1 MLSFAHQIHA
11 FKDVGDAY
19 TREYSSTHILK
30 ELSAPSHKGTHNK
43 NEKEKKDRSKATM
56 PKQRINC
63 WLFNSFPNMQQ
74 QEKSEFNLVVMFAVR
89 WSDDSLPFLLL
100 LLLLLIIIVARCVPL
115 SVWWLSVCVLHSQAT
130 LFTFDAIFLVLS
142 TEFGIASPCA
152 CSSLSVW
159 VWLFVSYSSWLL
171 RLFFRFPRCLLFAY
185 PFRASVE
192 HVENHLSKDIGRKKA
207 GNNQQNVTLYASLFF
222 GWPTLSL
229 FDSGLNLS
237 IRAKLQLWVFRF
249 RI

>member
-11 FKDVGDAY
+11 VKDVGDAY

-100 LLLLLIIIVARCVPL
+100 LLPLLLLIIIVARCVPL
-115 SVWWLSVCVLHSQAT
+115 SVWWLSVCVLHKPRYLLSMR
-130 LFTFDAIFLVLS
+130 FFLYCLQ
-142 TEFGIASPCA
+142 
-152 CSSLSVW
+152 SLELRLLAFALRF
-159 VWLFVSYSSWLL
+159 LFVSCSSWLL

-207 GNNQQNVTLYASLFF
+207 GNNQQNVTLFASLFF
-222 GWPTLSL
+222 RWPTLSL

-237 IRAKLQLWVFRF
+237 IWARLQLWVFCF

>member
-11 FKDVGDAY
+11 VKDVGDAY

-159 VWLFVSYSSWLL
+159 VWLFV
-171 RLFFRFPRCLLFAY
+171 R
-185 PFRASVE
+185 
-192 HVENHLSKDIGRKKA
+192 
-207 GNNQQNVTLYASLFF
+207 
-222 GWPTLSL
+222 
-229 FDSGLNLS
+229 
-237 IRAKLQLWVFRF
+237 LQLLASSVVFSVSALPFVCISIPGECRTCWKSF
-249 RI
+249 EQRHRPEKSRQ

>member
-1 MLSFAHQIHA
+1 
-11 FKDVGDAY
+11 
-19 TREYSSTHILK
+19 
-30 ELSAPSHKGTHNK
+30 
-43 NEKEKKDRSKATM
+43 
-56 PKQRINC
+56 
-63 WLFNSFPNMQQ
+63 MQQ

-159 VWLFVSYSSWLL
+159 VWLFVSCSSWLL

-222 GWPTLSL
+222 RWPTLSL